1 MHVSRMPP
9 SHSPLFP
16 LLIPLAVIAS
26 LLAVAGPSQAL
37 SPQEMIK
44 NAEKGCLESA
54 AKEGWR
60 ADRAKVISARALD
73 TDKVEVVL
81 DLTKDGTN
89 SAQLTCPYSVSQGVG
104 KFGDNFAKSMA
115 TTVSAGDEFKRT
127 RLWWLLL
134 PIGLA
139 VVSWNVLRGR
149 DSAA

>member
-1 MHVSRMPP
+1 MPLSR
-9 SHSPLFP
+9 SPLFP

-26 LLAVAGPSQAL
+26 LLAVAGPGQAL

-44 NAEKGCLESA
+44 KAEKGCLESA
-54 AKEGWR
+54 SKEGWR
-60 ADRAKVISARALD
+60 ADLAKVISTKALD

-89 SAQLTCPYSVSQGVG
+89 TARLTCPYSVSQGVG

-115 TTVSAGDEFKRT
+115 TTVSAGDEFKPT

-139 VVSWNVLRGR
+139 MISWNVLRGR